1 MPPVPKQKR
10 KKHKTEG
17 QKKRKG
23 NKKQEGEKIQDDL
36 ESKPDSKKTEVEEKL
51 KKLKALVKDQ
61 DELVVGLRVY
71 THKDCAAVVVGRLK
85 TDIR

>member
-1 MPPVPKQKR
+1 M
-10 KKHKTEG
+10 
-17 QKKRKG
+17 
-23 NKKQEGEKIQDDL
+23 
-36 ESKPDSKKTEVEEKL
+36 ESKPEVEEKL
-51 KKLKALVKDQ
+51 KKLKTLVKDQ

>member
-36 ESKPDSKKTEVEEKL
+36 ESKPEVEEKL
-51 KKLKALVKDQ
+51 KKLKTLVKDQ